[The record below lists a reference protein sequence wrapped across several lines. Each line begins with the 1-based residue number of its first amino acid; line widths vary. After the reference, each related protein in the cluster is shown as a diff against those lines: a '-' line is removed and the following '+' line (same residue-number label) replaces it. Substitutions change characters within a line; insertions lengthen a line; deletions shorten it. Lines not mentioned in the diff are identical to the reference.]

1 MYGVEWG
8 KSRRWCRSCD
18 NIITEISSKSYLS
31 LLNSLQSRSG
41 GQLPFTS
48 INYGSCTLP
57 EGRLVTRAILENSLK
72 GTGKLY
78 IVNGVE
84 QGLTPIFP
92 CGIFQLGKRINR
104 KPGDPNYDL
113 FQLALKSTARRLY
126 PNYANLDWSG
136 NVGYDPDNPKTYFST
151 MGCRTANGWDANGL
165 GQQKDGRGNICP
177 VTIILPTLA
186 MMAEGNF
193 DKFMEILDQKI
204 HEAKEQLIERFEH
217 ICAQPISAARF
228 MWENHMMAGFDGI
241 TTRSALKH
249 GTLAIGQLG
258 LAEALQILVG
268 CDHTE
273 EKGMEAAKKIE
284 ALFQKRCKEFKAEE
298 HTAPEDGSTY
308 YLNFGVYY
316 TPKLKPE
323 SVGASM
329 VTWNDKAG

>member
-1 MYGVEWG
+1 
-8 KSRRWCRSCD
+8 
-18 NIITEISSKSYLS
+18 
-31 LLNSLQSRSG
+31 
-41 GQLPFTS
+41 
-48 INYGSCTLP
+48 
-57 EGRLVTRAILENSLK
+57 
-72 GTGKLY
+72 
-78 IVNGVE
+78 
-84 QGLTPIFP
+84 
-92 CGIFQLGKRINR
+92 
-104 KPGDPNYDL
+104 
-113 FQLALKSTARRLY
+113 
-126 PNYANLDWSG
+126 
-136 NVGYDPDNPKTYFST
+136 
-151 MGCRTANGWDANGL
+151 
-165 GQQKDGRGNICP
+165 
-177 VTIILPTLA
+177 
-186 MMAEGNF
+186 MMVEGNF
-193 DKFMEILDQKI
+193 DKFMELLDQKI
-204 HEAKEQLIERFEH
+204 HEAKDQLIERFEH

-316 TPKLKPE
+316 TPELKPE